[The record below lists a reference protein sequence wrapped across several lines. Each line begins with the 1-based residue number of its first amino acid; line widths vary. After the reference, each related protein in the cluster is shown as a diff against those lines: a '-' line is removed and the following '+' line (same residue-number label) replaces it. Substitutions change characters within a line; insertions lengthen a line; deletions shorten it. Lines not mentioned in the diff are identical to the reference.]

1 MACFNEYT
9 GTWQGT
15 DANGPKEEET
25 EEIPEEITGEH
36 AKEEVEDDHENES
49 GWEAW
54 KAWAIEGPT
63 YDDTPADA
71 TPGDAAEPAAAA
83 DGAAADG
90 PGAAAG
96 AAPEKG
102 SGGGSRTTPPWR
114 QPWKGRGKGRG
125 KHNKWK
131 GHGQGHAHGGRG
143 RNDKPTTWGKGWK
156 RPWDHAAEWHDGASS
171 STSTCLV
178 FYFLSICLPTI

>member
-36 AKEEVEDDHENES
+36 TKEEVEDDHENES

-71 TPGDAAEPAAAA
+71 TPGDAAEPAVLGVIAVVAI
-83 DGAAADG
+83 
-90 PGAAAG
+90 
-96 AAPEKG
+96 KG
-102 SGGGSRTTPPWR
+102 SISSLAAS
-114 QPWKGRGKGRG
+114 
-125 KHNKWK
+125 KH
-131 GHGQGHAHGGRG
+131 
-143 RNDKPTTWGKGWK
+143 
-156 RPWDHAAEWHDGASS
+156 
-171 STSTCLV
+171 C
-178 FYFLSICLPTI
+178 